1 MKKII
6 KYAVAAV
13 VLFCISFVGGCVG
26 MDIAT
31 AAEEER
37 QLRMVCVEDAGNNMY
52 IYQDTVT
59 GVHYLLYTKVRES
72 ITWGLYR
79 VKTSESAMCV
89 LVDKD
94 GKPLL

>member
-6 KYAVAAV
+6 KYAEAT
-13 VLFCISFVGGCVG
+13 VLLFGVSFVGGCVG

-37 QLRMVCVEDAGNNMY
+37 SPRMVCVEETGNNMK
-52 IYQDTVT
+52 IYRDERT
-59 GVHYLLYTKVRES
+59 GVHYLLYINTRSKHIWKSGDLTTVE
-72 ITWGLYR
+72 I
-79 VKTSESAMCV
+79 AMCV

>member
-37 QLRMVCVEDAGNNMY
+37 QPRMVCVEEAGNNWRDCY
-52 IYQDTVT
+52 VCA
-59 GVHYLLYTKVRES
+59 GR
-72 ITWGLYR
+72 
-79 VKTSESAMCV
+79 
-89 LVDKD
+89 
-94 GKPLL
+94 